1 MEVFIQREESWVYV
15 FTLKAC
21 WLIVEQLTKALF
33 SLGPY
38 YSYSIRVTWVP
49 FPAPSLKAGGFCPHW
64 FPSAK
69 QARSSPDANQHTQL
83 PFTAMFCIVP
93 GKASTCNL

>member
-15 FTLKAC
+15 FTLKPC

-38 YSYSIRVTWVP
+38 CSYSIRHLGP
-49 FPAPSLKAGGFCPHW
+49 IPSSISQSRGL
-64 FPSAK
+64 
-69 QARSSPDANQHTQL
+69 L
-83 PFTAMFCIVP
+83 PPLVSLC
-93 GKASTCNL
+93 